1 MLRCIWWIKLAK
13 LTWVFNIIYYEYSNE
28 SYLLDITSFESM
40 LYFYLYHIGGVMVSL
55 LASSAVIHEF
65 ETWSGQTKDYKIG
78 ICCFST
84 KLTTLRSKEWWD
96 WTLSGAS
103 CLPAVERHVYLL
115 WSVMSTCCGA
125 SCLPDVERHVYLL
138 TYFSQ
143 LIL

>member
-1 MLRCIWWIKLAK
+1 MG
-13 LTWVFNIIYYEYSNE
+13 
-28 SYLLDITSFESM
+28 LDSEWS
-40 LYFYLYHIGGVMVSL
+40 VMS
-55 LASSAVIHEF
+55 
-65 ETWSGQTKDYKIG
+65 T
-78 ICCFST
+78 CC
-84 KLTTLRSKEWWD
+84 
-96 WTLSGAS
+96 GAS